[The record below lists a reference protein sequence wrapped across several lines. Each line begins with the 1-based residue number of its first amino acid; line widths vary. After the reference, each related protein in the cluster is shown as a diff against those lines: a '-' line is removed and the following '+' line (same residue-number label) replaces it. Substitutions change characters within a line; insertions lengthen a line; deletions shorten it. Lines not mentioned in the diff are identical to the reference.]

1 MGVRFVR
8 CLAVMALMA
17 LMPSLAH
24 AQSSIT
30 GTIRDAS
37 GAVLPGVTVEAAS
50 PVLIEKVRST
60 VSDGTGGY
68 RLTELLPGTY
78 SLTFTLPGFAT
89 VKRDGVEIT
98 GAGVI
103 TINQDLKVGDLQ
115 ETITVTG
122 ETPIVD
128 VQSTRRQQ
136 VIDDSTINALPA
148 TRGYNALVF
157 LVPSVT
163 GGSNQ
168 IDLMPAMRIF
178 YSHGGRGNEGRTYV
192 DGLSTGSAFNGGGAS
207 GYIIDTANS
216 QEMQVSLSGGLGE
229 TEVGGA
235 TVNFIPKTGG
245 NSFAGQGFFSTAG
258 EWSQGNN
265 IDEHLR
271 SIGLSQAAA
280 LYKNWDVQASVGGPI
295 LRDKLWFFANYRDFG
310 SHDDI
315 LGMYGNLNAGN
326 ANSWTYSPDQ
336 NLKARN
342 AVSRTVTAARLT
354 AQVTPRNKVGFFF
367 DNQLACDGSA
377 MITDSHDCRP
387 RGDNWVASGTT
398 AIAPEAASGAQGTA
412 GGAFGYA
419 DSWQRVMQAT
429 WSSPVTSRLLL
440 EAGAS
445 TYISKWGW
453 MEQPG
458 AILNLNQVQEQAS
471 QSGVFADGTPWSMPA
486 NLTYRSL
493 DWNFNNMQNPTT
505 WKAAASYVTGSH
517 SMKIGYVAAYNR
529 TDNLN
534 HYNQTRVN
542 YRFLSGVPNQLT
554 MNLGDFMIKDRS
566 QYHGIYA
573 QDQWTVNRLTLQGAI
588 RYDRAWSWSPEG
600 QGADGT
606 DKFRP
611 APISFPYTAG
621 VPGYNDISP
630 RMGAAY
636 DIFGNGKT
644 SLKVNLGRYLQA
656 ANNQDRYQLM
666 NPAGATRFAR
676 TTNRTWN
683 DRGGLGVNGD
693 YVPQCDLM
701 NPAANGECGP
711 WQQPAF
717 GQALSAAPI
726 NPAILEGWGVR
737 PSDWQFGASVQ
748 HEILPRTSVEV
759 GYYRRWFQGFLVTD
773 NLASTP
779 ADYAQYT
786 FTAPTHPSLPG
797 GGGYSVTSLN
807 PRTNFSAA
815 TNYTT
820 FASDYGDQY
829 QYWHGVDVNVNTRLR
844 NGLVVQGGTSTGR
857 GIRDSCEITAKVP
870 ESLLTGVPAVW
881 QPLSSCHVTE
891 PWLTQIRGLA
901 TYVVPKVD
909 VQLSA
914 SFQFKPGTLGL
925 GGNDSASNGTSVAA
939 NYVVTNAVAGTPL
952 LNNQQ
957 TVNLLDPGALYG
969 DYVRQVDMR
978 VGKIMRFG
986 RTRTLVGVDIYNL
999 FNANPGLTYQQ
1010 SFVGAGPTWDNPT
1023 TLLMPRFVRF
1033 NITTDF

>member
-122 ETPIVD
+122 ETPTVD

-265 IDEHLR
+265 IDDHLR

-326 ANSWTYSPDQ
+326 ANSWAYSPDQ

-354 AQVTPRNKVGFFF
+354 AQVTPRNK
-367 DNQLACDGSA
+367 
-377 MITDSHDCRP
+377 I
-387 RGDNWVASGTT
+387 
-398 AIAPEAASGAQGTA
+398 
-412 GGAFGYA
+412 
-419 DSWQRVMQAT
+419 
-429 WSSPVTSRLLL
+429 
-440 EAGAS
+440 
-445 TYISKWGW
+445 
-453 MEQPG
+453 
-458 AILNLNQVQEQAS
+458 
-471 QSGVFADGTPWSMPA
+471 
-486 NLTYRSL
+486 
-493 DWNFNNMQNPTT
+493 
-505 WKAAASYVTGSH
+505 
-517 SMKIGYVAAYNR
+517 
-529 TDNLN
+529 
-534 HYNQTRVN
+534 
-542 YRFLSGVPNQLT
+542 
-554 MNLGDFMIKDRS
+554 
-566 QYHGIYA
+566 
-573 QDQWTVNRLTLQGAI
+573 
-588 RYDRAWSWSPEG
+588 
-600 QGADGT
+600 
-606 DKFRP
+606 
-611 APISFPYTAG
+611 
-621 VPGYNDISP
+621 
-630 RMGAAY
+630 
-636 DIFGNGKT
+636 
-644 SLKVNLGRYLQA
+644 
-656 ANNQDRYQLM
+656 
-666 NPAGATRFAR
+666 
-676 TTNRTWN
+676 
-683 DRGGLGVNGD
+683 
-693 YVPQCDLM
+693 
-701 NPAANGECGP
+701 
-711 WQQPAF
+711 
-717 GQALSAAPI
+717 
-726 NPAILEGWGVR
+726 
-737 PSDWQFGASVQ
+737 
-748 HEILPRTSVEV
+748 
-759 GYYRRWFQGFLVTD
+759 
-773 NLASTP
+773 
-779 ADYAQYT
+779 
-786 FTAPTHPSLPG
+786 
-797 GGGYSVTSLN
+797 
-807 PRTNFSAA
+807 
-815 TNYTT
+815 
-820 FASDYGDQY
+820 
-829 QYWHGVDVNVNTRLR
+829 
-844 NGLVVQGGTSTGR
+844 
-857 GIRDSCEITAKVP
+857 
-870 ESLLTGVPAVW
+870 
-881 QPLSSCHVTE
+881 
-891 PWLTQIRGLA
+891 
-901 TYVVPKVD
+901 
-909 VQLSA
+909 
-914 SFQFKPGTLGL
+914 
-925 GGNDSASNGTSVAA
+925 
-939 NYVVTNAVAGTPL
+939 
-952 LNNQQ
+952 
-957 TVNLLDPGALYG
+957 
-969 DYVRQVDMR
+969 
-978 VGKIMRFG
+978 
-986 RTRTLVGVDIYNL
+986 
-999 FNANPGLTYQQ
+999 
-1010 SFVGAGPTWDNPT
+1010 
-1023 TLLMPRFVRF
+1023 
-1033 NITTDF
+1033 